1 MLSSLARLLLTIAF
15 QGSGGAMDQR
25 EIFAEFGGAPDID
38 SGEAGGVGLN
48 ALDTRD
54 VETNGVAASDG
65 DGGMLGR
72 VLIYATIIAVGVAI
86 LVWNRSV

>member
-1 MLSSLARLLLTIAF
+1 
-15 QGSGGAMDQR
+15 MDQR

-38 SGEAGGVGLN
+38 SCEAEGVGLN
-48 ALDTRD
+48 ALDARD

-72 VLIYATIIAVGVAI
+72 VLIYATIISVGVAI